1 MRFSACLYAM
11 LLSVICLLALPAE
24 SATTNPTAMPEALIG
39 TWRLVTIEY
48 SGPVG
53 PLPDPLFWPGSQG
66 LIMYDRSGWMS
77 VQIYAPNRPPAKGPP
92 RTSGAK
98 LSVEDAG
105 LKAAGFDTYYAYLGT
120 WDFDAQAS
128 AITHHVKS
136 SLLPEEIGQDLRR
149 DVAFDGQHLK
159 LTVHLKQGDQST
171 QRVLTWERAS
181 SR

>member
-24 SATTNPTAMPEALIG
+24 SATSNPTALPEALIG
-39 TWRLVTIEY
+39 TWRLITIEY

-92 RTSGAK
+92 RTSGAQ
-98 LSVEDAG
+98 LSVGDAG

-136 SLLPEEIGQDLRR
+136 SLLPEKIGKDLRR
-149 DVAFDGQHLK
+149 DVSFDGQHLK
-159 LTVHLKQGDQST
+159 LTVHLKQGDQPT
-171 QRVLTWERAS
+171 QRVLTWERIS